1 MAKQPY
7 ILYGAYASYYTAKV
21 RSYLRK
27 KGIPFQERLPSD
39 PLFRSLVRP
48 TSGSHRIPQLL
59 TPQQAVIQDS
69 IAIVDALEVEFPE
82 IPALP
87 KSPAQRLYVHLME
100 LLGSEGLLSLAWRHR
115 WLFDENLTFIKR
127 DFGRSFEPQG
137 DDQAL
142 MKYGQLIA
150 DRMTSYGLPPTTP
163 DVQAEL
169 DTQYMT
175 LIGLFENHLISHPY
189 LLGGHPSQADYSVMG
204 ALHAH
209 MGRDP
214 AGLRLLQLHG
224 PRTFRWVEHMLTP
237 DVQSPEFFDRPIVY
251 PDHDEV
257 PDSAMAILNW
267 IASTFGEP
275 LVLNLHAYAAACK
288 EGSIQPGA
296 CIDEASDQPLLAAQK
311 INLQGTPH
319 KHRAQIYAVWLSQ
332 RFQRH
337 MADLSTE
344 NKARLRDHFSHP
356 AVAAL
361 LSAPVGHPLARRDQ
375 RFYAESIKL

>member
-87 KSPAQRLYVHLME
+87 ESPAQRLYVHLME

-175 LIGLFENHLISHPY
+175 LIGLFENHLMSHPY

-237 DVQSPEFFDRPIVY
+237 DVQSPEFFDRPIIY

-296 CIDEASDQPLLAAQK
+296 CIDEASDQPLLTAQK

-337 MADLSTE
+337 MAALSTE
-344 NKARLRDHFSHP
+344 DKARLKDHFSHP

-361 LSAPVGHPLARRDQ
+361 LSAPVGHLLARRDQ

>member
-1 MAKQPY
+1 MAHETY

-48 TSGSHRIPQLL
+48 ASGSHRIPQLL

-69 IAIVDALEVEFPE
+69 VPIVDALEVEFPKL
-82 IPALP
+82 PALP

-100 LLGSEGLLSLAWRHR
+100 LLGSEGLLGLAWRHR

-169 DTQYMT
+169 DSQYVS
-175 LIGLFENHLISHPY
+175 LISLFENHLMTHPY

-214 AGLRLLQLHG
+214 AGLRQLQMHG

-251 PDHDEV
+251 PDRDEI
-257 PDSAMAILNW
+257 PESAMAILNW
-267 IASTFGEP
+267 IAATFGEP
-275 LVLNLHAYAAACK
+275 LVLNLHAYAVACK
-288 EGSIQPGA
+288 EGSIQQSA
-296 CIDEASDQPLLAAQK
+296 CIDEAHDQPLLAPQD
-311 INLQGTPH
+311 IVVQGIQHT
-319 KHRAQIYAVWLSQ
+319 HRAQVYAVWLSQ

-337 MADLSTE
+337 MTALST
-344 NKARLRDHFSHP
+344 KDRTRLKDRFNHP

-361 LSAPVGHPLARRDQ
+361 LSAPIGHLLVRRDQ
-375 RFYAESIKL
+375 RFYTEEISL

>member
-1 MAKQPY
+1 MAQQPY

-59 TPQQAVIQDS
+59 TPQQEVIQDS
-69 IAIVDALEVEFPE
+69 IAIVDALEIVHPDL
-82 IPALP
+82 PAVP
-87 KSPAQRLYVHLME
+87 VSPAQALYVRLME
-100 LLGSEGLLSLAWRHR
+100 LLGSEGLLGLAWRHR
-115 WLFDENLTFIKR
+115 WLFEDNLTFIKR
-127 DFGRSFEPQG
+127 DFGRSFLPQG

-150 DRMTSYGLPPTTP
+150 DRMTSYGLPEMTP

-175 LIGLFENHLISHPY
+175 LIDLFECHLMAHPY

-237 DVQSPEFFDRPIVY
+237 EVQSPEFFDRPIVY

-267 IASTFGEP
+267 LASTFGEP
-275 LVLNLHAYAAACK
+275 LILNLHAYAAACA
-288 EGSIQPGA
+288 EGSIEPGA
-296 CIDEASDQPLLAAQK
+296 CIDEASDQPLLAPQEFN
-311 INLQGTPH
+311 IQGTQH
-319 KHRAQIYAVWLSQ
+319 THRAQIYAVWLSQ

-337 MADLSTE
+337 MAALSSE
-344 NKARLRDHFSHP
+344 DKARLRDQFSHP
-356 AVAAL
+356 TVAAL
-361 LSAPVGHPLARRDQ
+361 LSAPVGHTLARRNQ

>member
-87 KSPAQRLYVHLME
+87 ESPAQRLYVHLME

-175 LIGLFENHLISHPY
+175 LIGLFENHLMSHPY

-296 CIDEASDQPLLAAQK
+296 CVDEAKDQPLLAAQK
-311 INLQGTPH
+311 INLQGAPH
-319 KHRAQIYAVWLSQ
+319 MHRAQIYAVWLSQ

-337 MADLSTE
+337 MATLSTE
-344 NKARLRDHFSHP
+344 DKARLKDHFSLP

>member
-1 MAKQPY
+1 MA
-7 ILYGAYASYYTAKV
+7 
-21 RSYLRK
+21 
-27 KGIPFQERLPSD
+27 
-39 PLFRSLVRP
+39 
-48 TSGSHRIPQLL
+48 
-59 TPQQAVIQDS
+59 
-69 IAIVDALEVEFPE
+69 
-82 IPALP
+82 
-87 KSPAQRLYVHLME
+87 
-100 LLGSEGLLSLAWRHR
+100 
-115 WLFDENLTFIKR
+115 
-127 DFGRSFEPQG
+127 
-137 DDQAL
+137 
-142 MKYGQLIA
+142 
-150 DRMTSYGLPPTTP
+150 
-163 DVQAEL
+163 
-169 DTQYMT
+169 
-175 LIGLFENHLISHPY
+175 LIGLFENHLMSHPY

-257 PDSAMAILNW
+257 PNSAMAILHW

-296 CIDEASDQPLLAAQK
+296 CIDEARDQPLLAAQK

-337 MADLSTE
+337 MAALSTGD
-344 NKARLRDHFSHP
+344 KARLKDHFSHP

-361 LSAPVGHPLARRDQ
+361 LSAPVGHLLARRDQ

>member
-59 TPQQAVIQDS
+59 TPQHAVIQDS

-150 DRMTSYGLPPTTP
+150 DRMTSYGLPPKTP

-169 DTQYMT
+169 DTQYMA
-175 LIGLFENHLISHPY
+175 LIGLFENHLMSHPY

-251 PDHDEV
+251 PDRDEV

-275 LVLNLHAYAAACK
+275 LVLNLHAYAVACK

-296 CIDEASDQPLLAAQK
+296 CIDEARDQPSLAAQK
-311 INLQGTPH
+311 VNLQGASHT
-319 KHRAQIYAVWLSQ
+319 HRAQIYAVWLSQ

-337 MADLSTE
+337 MATLSTE
-344 NKARLRDHFSHP
+344 DKARLKDHFSHP

-361 LSAPVGHPLARRDQ
+361 LSAPVGHLLARRDQ

>member
-87 KSPAQRLYVHLME
+87 ESPAQRLYVHLME

-163 DVQAEL
+163 DVRAEL

-237 DVQSPEFFDRPIVY
+237 DVQSPEFFDRPIIY

-257 PDSAMAILNW
+257 PDSAIAILNW

-296 CIDEASDQPLLAAQK
+296 CVDEARDQPSLAAQK
-311 INLQGTPH
+311 VNLQGASHT
-319 KHRAQIYAVWLSQ
+319 HRAQIYAVWLSQ

-337 MADLSTE
+337 MATLSTE
-344 NKARLRDHFSHP
+344 DKARLKDHFSHP

-361 LSAPVGHPLARRDQ
+361 LSAPVGHLLARRDQ